1 MTANLRPINLQELRQ
16 LLAKIDR
23 EQNKIQELLSYLG
36 YALRSIGNIQQL
48 LELVPLI
55 ASTVTDADGSI
66 LILFQHQNPKHLQ
79 SVHCIDRHDRAMQSL
94 PAALERA
101 YHQGYIES
109 EASWDRIVGIEL
121 GFHTQVF
128 GAPIL
133 LGQGSYGRLYVYSRD
148 QSYTW
153 NQTRQRLVRLIAD
166 QTALGLENTAL
177 ALMVQEKKR
186 QDQQLEISAEIQH
199 QLFPHN
205 FPQIPGVQ
213 IAAKYYTADRV
224 GGDYYDFIPIP
235 TGNRWAFVIGDVM
248 GKGVP
253 AGLIMT
259 MTRGM
264 LRSEVLNG
272 HGPARI
278 LEHLNQ
284 IMYDDL
290 DRSRRFVTLF
300 YSEYDVQAQ
309 TLTYSNAAHMP
320 ALLWRYQMKTLQ
332 TLDTIGSIIGLAPNS
347 EYEQAQVQLFPG
359 DVVFFYTDG
368 ITDAANPYGV
378 RFDEE
383 NLRLAIQTACTRS
396 GCNAESILEEVFQ
409 TVHNFIGHPQKTT
422 DDMTLM
428 VLQIQR

>member
-1 MTANLRPINLQELRQ
+1 MTANLRPINIQELRQ
-16 LLAKIDR
+16 LLATIDR
-23 EQNKIQELLSYLG
+23 EQNKIQELLAYLG
-36 YALRSIGNIQQL
+36 YALRSIGNIKQL

-55 ASTVTDADGSI
+55 ASNLTEADGGI
-66 LILFQHQNPKHLQ
+66 LVLFKHQDPRHLQ
-79 SVHCIDRHDRAMQSL
+79 SVHCIDRQGRPIESVQI
-94 PAALERA
+94 ALERA
-101 YHQGYIES
+101 YQEGYIES
-109 EASWDRIVGIEL
+109 EASWDRHIGIEV

-133 LGQGSYGRLYVYSRD
+133 LGQSSHGRLYVYSRD
-148 QSYTW
+148 PSYTW
-153 NQTRQRLVRLIAD
+153 NHHRHRLVRLIAD
-166 QTALGLENTAL
+166 QTALGLENTSL
-177 ALMVQEKKR
+177 ALVVQEKKH

-224 GGDYYDFIPIP
+224 GGDYYDFIAIP

-300 YSEYDVQAQ
+300 YSEYDAIAQ

-320 ALLWRYQMKTLQ
+320 ALLWRYQSKKLQ

-347 EYEQAQVQLFPG
+347 TYEQEQVQLLPG

-368 ITDAANPYGV
+368 ITDAANAYGA

-383 NLRLAIQTACTRS
+383 NLRLAIQKACNRS
-396 GCNAESILEEVFQ
+396 GCNAELILEEIFKA
-409 TVHNFIGHPQKTT
+409 VHNFIGLPQKTA
-422 DDMTLM
+422 DDMTIM
-428 VLQIQR
+428 VLQVQR

>member
-1 MTANLRPINLQELRQ
+1 MSANLRPVNIQELRQ
-16 LLAKIDR
+16 ILATIDR
-23 EQNKIQELLSYLG
+23 EQNKIQELLGFLG
-36 YALRSIGNIQQL
+36 YALRSVGNLKQL

-55 ASTVTDADGSI
+55 ASTVTEADGSI
-66 LILFQHQNPKHLQ
+66 LILFKHQNPRHLQ
-79 SVHCIDRHDRAMQSL
+79 SIHCLDRRGRPSAPIQAS
-94 PAALERA
+94 LERA
-101 YHQGYIES
+101 YQEGFIDS
-109 EASWDRIVGIEL
+109 EEAWDRRVGMEV

-133 LGQGSYGRLYVYSRD
+133 LGQASHGRLYVYSRD
-148 QSYTW
+148 PQYTW
-153 NQTRQRLVRLIAD
+153 NYTRHRLVRLIAD

-177 ALMVQEKKR
+177 SLILQEKKR

-213 IAAKYYTADRV
+213 IAAQYFTADRV
-224 GGDYYDFIPIP
+224 GGDYYDFITVPS
-235 TGNRWAFVIGDVM
+235 GNKWAIVIGDVM

-264 LRSEVLNG
+264 LRAEVLNG

-300 YSEYDVQAQ
+300 YSEYDAQ
-309 TLTYSNAAHMP
+309 EQSLTYSNAAHMP
-320 ALLWRYQMKTLQ
+320 ALLWRYQTKAIQ

-347 EYEQAQVQLFPG
+347 EYEQAKVQLFPG

-368 ITDAANPYGV
+368 ITDAANAYGA

-383 NLRLAIQTACTRS
+383 NLRLAIAKACSRS
-396 GCNAESILEEVFQ
+396 GYTAQSVLEEVFKA
-409 TVHNFIGHPQKTT
+409 VHNFIAPNSRQQ
-422 DDMTLM
+422 DDMTIV
-428 VLQIQR
+428 VLQLQR

>member
-1 MTANLRPINLQELRQ
+1 MTANLRPVNIQELRQ
-16 LLAKIDR
+16 LLATIDR
-23 EQNKIQELLSYLG
+23 EQNRIQELLSFLG
-36 YALRSIGNIQQL
+36 YALRSIGNINQL

-55 ASTVTDADGSI
+55 ASTVTEADGSI
-66 LILFQHQNPKHLQ
+66 LLLFKHQDPRHLR
-79 SVHCIDRHDRAMQSL
+79 SIHCLDRQGRPSAQLQAS
-94 PAALERA
+94 LERA
-101 YHQGYIES
+101 YQEGYIDS
-109 EASWDRIVGIEL
+109 QEAWDRQVGTEV

-133 LGQGSYGRLYVYSRD
+133 LGEECHGRLYVYSRNPH
-148 QSYTW
+148 YTW
-153 NQTRQRLVRLIAD
+153 THTRHRLIRLIAD

-177 ALMVQEKKR
+177 ALAVQEKKR

-213 IAAKYYTADRV
+213 IAAQYYTADRV
-224 GGDYYDFIPIP
+224 GGDYYDFIAIP
-235 TGNRWAFVIGDVM
+235 NKNRWAFVIGDVM

-264 LRSEVLNG
+264 LRAEVLNG

-284 IMYDDL
+284 IMYEDL

-300 YSEYDVQAQ
+300 YSEYDASDQ
-309 TLTYSNAAHMP
+309 TLTFSNAAHMP
-320 ALLWRYQMKTLQ
+320 ALLWRYQSKTLQ

-347 EYEQAQVQLFPG
+347 EYIQDQVQLLPG

-368 ITDAANPYGV
+368 ITDAANPYGA

-383 NLRLAIQTACTRS
+383 NLRQAIQRACSRS
-396 GCNAESILEEVFQ
+396 GFSAQSVLDEVFKS
-409 TVHNFIGHPQKTT
+409 VHNFIQPLQKQE
-422 DDMTLM
+422 DDMTIV